1 MVSRLPAL
9 FALAALFVAQA
20 HATPATWTEPVT
32 GMQFITVPKGCF
44 QMGTRDSIKPM
55 DIAPWQHANF
65 NGKLEAD
72 EQPRHEACVDAFL
85 IGAHEVRASDWER
98 VMGEAPPQGSG
109 AAPAAGM
116 SWHAAQAFAVKLT
129 QLAKQ
134 SGAPHRFRLPTE
146 AEWEYAC
153 RAGAKKESVPSRRED
168 RRDVAWYN
176 LQRAP
181 EPREVGRRKPNAWAL
196 HDMLG
201 NVWEWVE
208 DGYRADAYA
217 RHTLYNPVVKEATDG
232 DRVIRG
238 ASHRS
243 DFLHVRCG
251 KRASH
256 PADDALGHIGLR
268 LVRTK

>member
-1 MVSRLPAL
+1 MVRIVRHLVV
-9 FALAALFVAQA
+9 LAALLGAQA
-20 HATPATWTEPVT
+20 HAAPSIWTEPVT
-32 GMQFITVPKGCF
+32 GMRFVTVPKGCF
-44 QMGTRDSIKPM
+44 QMGTRKSVKPM
-55 DIAPWQHANF
+55 DIAPWVHANF
-65 NGKLEAD
+65 RGKLEAD

-85 IGAHEVRASDWER
+85 IGQHEVRASDWER
-98 VMGEAPPQGSG
+98 VMGEAPPQGQG
-109 AAPAAGM
+109 ASPAAGM
-116 SWHAAQAFAVKLT
+116 TWHAAQAFAARLT
-129 QLAKQ
+129 QLSEQ
-134 SGAPHRFRLPTE
+134 SGAKYRFRLPTE

-153 RAGAKKESVPSRRED
+153 RAGVKKESVPSRRED

-181 EPREVGRRKPNAWAL
+181 EPREVGRRKANPWAL

-208 DGYRADAYA
+208 DSYRADAYA
-217 RHTLYNPVVKEATDG
+217 RHALFNPVVRDAGAGE
-232 DRVIRG
+232 RVIRG

-251 KRASH
+251 KRASY
-256 PADDALGHIGLR
+256 AAEDALGQIGLR